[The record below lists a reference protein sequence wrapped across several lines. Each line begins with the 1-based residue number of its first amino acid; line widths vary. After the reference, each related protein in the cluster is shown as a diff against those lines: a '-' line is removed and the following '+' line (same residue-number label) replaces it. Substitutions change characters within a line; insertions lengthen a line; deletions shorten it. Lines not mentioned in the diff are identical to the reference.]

1 MLRKGKS
8 DKKASGGHVYSG
20 RKDVRRINYLQLLAG
35 ILIIL
40 ALNVIG
46 SARFARFDM
55 TTERRYS
62 LTDATKDMLRGL
74 DDVVYFRV
82 YLEGSFPAGFRRLR
96 NQTREMLD
104 EFRAYSDYI
113 EFEFINPTRA
123 GDREQISRTYEML
136 MDKGLEPTQLQVRG
150 DDATS
155 QQVIFPG
162 ALVSYGGKEAP
173 LKLLQDQMGIPPEE
187 VLNNSAQALEYN
199 IASVIRQLTATEKEK
214 VGFLEG
220 QGEYEHRYVADI
232 TQSLGRFY
240 DVERVRINE
249 RYQNIEDFKTL
260 IVADPVK
267 PFSEEDKF
275 ILDQFLMNGGS
286 LLWLVDPVF
295 ADMDSLRPPDYETIG
310 MGWPINLDDMLFN
323 YGIRLNPD
331 LLQDLNAAPIPVTT
345 GYVGSRPQ
353 ISLLPWHFFPLVS
366 PASDHPIVKNLN
378 LVRTEFVSS
387 IDTVA
392 AEDVDKTFLLHTS
405 RNTRV
410 LQTPTRIALDIL
422 QNPPDER
429 LFREGPK
436 PVAAL
441 LEGSFE
447 SVFRNR
453 IPPEVDLPADFKVR
467 DKSEHTAMVVV
478 ADGDII
484 RNQFERGNE
493 PLPLGY
499 DRYSGENF
507 GNKDFIL
514 NAVNYLTD
522 DSGLIEARAKELRL
536 RMLDKTRIGQ
546 NRLGVQILNLLL
558 PVLLVFVFGV
568 LRIFWRKR
576 RYSR

>member
-1 MLRKGKS
+1 MFNKGKS
-8 DKKASGGHVYSG
+8 KQEAGGQVYTG
-20 RKDVRRINYLQLLAG
+20 RKDVKRINYMQLLAG
-35 ILIIL
+35 ILIII
-40 ALNVIG
+40 ALNVFG

-62 LTDATKDMLRGL
+62 LTDATKEMLREL
-74 DDVVYFRV
+74 DDMVYFRV
-82 YLEGSFPAGFRRLR
+82 YLEGSFPAGFTRLR

-113 EFEFINPTRA
+113 DYAFINPARA
-123 GDREQISRTYEML
+123 GDREQVSRTYDML
-136 MDKGLEPTQLQVRG
+136 MSKGLEPTQLQVRG

-162 ALVSYGGKEAP
+162 ALVSYDGKEVP
-173 LKLLQDQMGIPPEE
+173 LKLLHDQMGMPPEQ

-199 IASVIRQLTATEKEK
+199 IASAIRQLTISEKEK

-220 QGEYEHRYVADI
+220 QGEYDHLYVADI
-232 TQSLGRFY
+232 THSLERFY
-240 DVERVRINE
+240 EVERVRIDE
-249 RYQNIEDFKTL
+249 RYQNVESFKTL
-260 IVADPVK
+260 IVADPQE
-267 PFSEEDKF
+267 PFTEEDKF
-275 ILDQFLMNGGS
+275 ILDQFVMNGGS

-323 YGIRLNPD
+323 YGVRMNTD

-366 PASDHPIVKNLN
+366 PASEHPIVKNMN

-392 AEDVDKTFLLHTS
+392 AGDIEKTYLLHTS
-405 RNTRV
+405 PYTRV
-410 LQTPTRIALDIL
+410 LQTPTRIGLDIL
-422 QNPPDER
+422 QNPPDEQ

-441 LEGSFE
+441 LEGNFE

-453 IPPEVDLPADFKVR
+453 IPPEVDLPAGFQLR

-499 DRYSGENF
+499 DRYSGETF

-522 DSGLIEARAKELRL
+522 DSGLIEARAKEIRL
-536 RMLDKTRIGQ
+536 RMLDRTRISQ
-546 NRLGVQILNLLL
+546 DRLQVQIANMLL
-558 PVLLVFVFGV
+558 PVLLVFGFGI

-576 RYSR
+576 RFSR